1 MKYILINS
9 LPSIERI
16 QNFVRKKINFIPEEP
31 IFNIITPKEG
41 KYTSEE
47 IREFFEQIT
56 RSRLQS
62 ENTIHIIMQCE
73 LITPVTQNIM
83 LKPLEESNCVIIL
96 SVNNPAS
103 ILPTIRSRCNEIYVE
118 KTLGKN
124 QSSRIK
130 EIKLDLPKLSKM
142 DRETLI
148 AELVFLVDNSNADY
162 KVILAFEESIKMLK
176 ANCKIESVLAEL
188 YRKVQN

>member
-16 QNFVRKKINFIPEEP
+16 QDIVKKKINFIPEEP
-31 IFNIITPKEG
+31 SFNIITPKEG
-41 KYTSEE
+41 KYTSKE
-47 IREFFEQIT
+47 IRKFFDQIT

-118 KTLGKN
+118 KMIGEN
-124 QSSRIK
+124 QSSRIT

-148 AELVFLVDNSNADY
+148 AELVFMVDSSNADH

-188 YRKVQN
+188 DRKVQN

>member
-9 LPSIERI
+9 LPSIESI
-16 QNFVRKKINFIPEEP
+16 QNIVRKKINFIPEEP
-31 IFNIITPKEG
+31 SFNVITPKEG

-118 KTLGKN
+118 KTLGEN

-148 AELVFLVDNSNADY
+148 AELVFMVDHSNADH

-176 ANCKIESVLAEL
+176 ANCKIESVLMEL
-188 YRKVQN
+188 DRKIQN